1 MLNRHADRLAV
12 MLYLLVMN
20 KPSICA
26 SECALAHVVNN
37 KLSVVIAMCD
47 RLAEHATDPEVVAG
61 LRVIHMAAE
70 ALADEFNKPLSRS
83 TGA

>member
-1 MLNRHADRLAV
+1 MERA
-12 MLYLLVMN
+12 
-20 KPSICA
+20 PICA

-37 KLSVVIAMCD
+37 KLSVIIAMCD
-47 RLAEHATDPEVVAG
+47 RLAEHATDAEVAAG

-70 ALADEFNKPLSRS
+70 ALADELNKPMSRS